1 MKIARKIPVTIVI
14 LALVSAVTTGALSY
28 MRAADELHASAE
40 DKLIA
45 LTMAKRSFV
54 SDYLHTISQD
64 LLTQAESPLIREAVQ
79 EFSAGWQAMGSN
91 AEAELSR
98 IYVKENPNP
107 LGEKLRLDMG
117 NDGSDYSKVHGAYHP
132 WLRGFLEKR
141 GYYDIFLLDRNGDV
155 VYTVFKE
162 ADFATNILN
171 GPWKDTNLA
180 EAFKVSISA
189 NAGDVAFFDFKP
201 YAPSKGAPASFISTP
216 VTDEAGNAIGVL
228 AFQMPIGRINQIM
241 QTSDGMGE
249 TGESYLVGED
259 KLMRSDSRFSAE
271 STILKSK
278 IDTESVSQAMA
289 GKTGVVEIEDYRGVK
304 VVSAFAPVE
313 FLGTNWAVITE
324 VDEKEVYAPLFWLM
338 ISMLVGLVIL
348 SVIIAIIGVYLGRG
362 ISAPITMITQAMRA
376 LAEGDKTIEIPGHDR
391 VDEIGDMSGAVVVF
405 KENMIKAEQLAAQEA
420 EALKQREA
428 RAKLIEKLTNDFDA
442 EVSLVLKTVAS
453 AATEMQATATSMTAT
468 AEQTSERS
476 TIVASAA
483 EEASSNVQTVAAAS
497 EELSASIS
505 EITHQVTQSSTVA
518 SHAVTQAENTNAQV
532 RGLAEAAQK
541 IGDVVGLISDIAAQ
555 TNLLALNATIEAA
568 RAGEAGKGFAVVA
581 AEVKNLANATAKATD
596 DITAQITAIQSET
609 EGAVVAIESI
619 GKTIAEISEIAA
631 TIASAVEEQGAAT
644 EEINRNVQEASTG
657 TSDVSSNISAVN
669 EAASSTGA
677 AAEEVLAASGDLSQQ
692 SEILRH
698 KVEEFLVAVREA

>member
-1 MKIARKIPVTIVI
+1 
-14 LALVSAVTTGALSY
+14 
-28 MRAADELHASAE
+28 
-40 DKLIA
+40 
-45 LTMAKRSFV
+45 MAKRSFV
-54 SDYLHTISQD
+54 SNYLQTIRQD
-64 LLTQAESPLIREAVQ
+64 LLAQAESPLMREAVQ
-79 EFSAGWQAMGSN
+79 EFTAGWKAMGSN
-91 AEAELSR
+91 VGPDLTK
-98 IYVKENPNP
+98 IYITDNPNP
-107 LGEKLRLDMG
+107 VGEKLRLDMG
-117 NDGSDYSKVHGAYHP
+117 KDGSDYCKTHGQYHP

-141 GYYDIFLLDRNGDV
+141 GYYDIFLFDRDGDV

-171 GPWKDTNLA
+171 GAWKNTDLA
-180 EAFKVSISA
+180 AAFKASIA
-189 NAGDVAFFDFKP
+189 AKDGDVAFFDFKP
-201 YAPSKGAPASFISTP
+201 YAPSNDAPASFISTP
-216 VTDEAGNAIGVL
+216 VTDAAGKVIGVL
-228 AFQMPIGRINQIM
+228 AFQMPIGRINEIM
-241 QTSDGMGE
+241 QTSDGMGQ

-259 KLMRSDSRFSAE
+259 KLMRSDSRFSSE
-271 STILKSK
+271 STILKTR
-278 IDTESVSQAMA
+278 IDTESVAQAMA
-289 GKTGVVEIEDYRGVK
+289 GNSGVVEIDDYRGIK

-313 FLGTNWAVITE
+313 FLGTNWAVVAE
-324 VDEKEVYAPLFWLM
+324 VDQEEIYAPLFWLM
-338 ISMLVGLVIL
+338 ISMLIGLLIL
-348 SVIIAIIGVYLGRG
+348 SVIIALIGMYLGRG
-362 ISAPITMITQAMRA
+362 ISAPITMITKAMRV
-376 LAEGDKTIEIPGHDR
+376 LADGDKTVEIPGHDR
-391 VDEIGDMSGAVVVF
+391 TDEIGDMSGAVVVF
-405 KENMIKAEQLAAQEA
+405 KENMIKAEKLAAQEA
-420 EALKQREA
+420 EAQKQREA

-453 AATEMQATATSMTAT
+453 AATEMQATASSMTAT

-497 EELSASIS
+497 EELSASIA
-505 EITHQVTQSSTVA
+505 EIGQQVTQSSTVA

-555 TNLLALNATIEAA
+555 TKLLALNATIEAA

-596 DITAQITAIQSET
+596 EITAQITSIQSET

-619 GKTIAEISEIAA
+619 GKTIGEISEIAA

-657 TSDVSSNISAVN
+657 TTDVSSNIAAVN

-677 AAEEVLAASGDLSQQ
+677 AAEEVLAASGELSQQ